1 MKQIF
6 INLFIILTLNGCK
19 GNTNQSKELISDEV
33 SLKSTEKKS
42 DSIRPIKIYNIVHD
56 SNQNNNS
63 EQLSLFIEN
72 LDNSYK
78 DESLIKDEEYINRRL
93 KSYQS
98 KRFAKSLMNDFD
110 NENFTKTTQINVSFL
125 TKEQPEIQG
134 GIRVEEWF
142 FKDEATAISCIKSL
156 NSYREREIHFKFI
169 SWIWIQ
175 QKNKLFFVFTT
186 DFMVD
191 SEPMQTIKLHL
202 LDVIKKGE
210 EDYDI
215 IEMD

>member
-6 INLFIILTLNGCK
+6 INLFIILILSGRK
-19 GNTNQSKELISDEV
+19 GNTNQSKELILDDV
-33 SLKSTEKKS
+33 YLKSTEKKS
-42 DSIRPIKIYNIVHD
+42 DSIRPIKIYNIIHD
-56 SNQNNNS
+56 NNQNNNS

-72 LDNSYK
+72 LGSSYK

-98 KRFAKSLMNDFD
+98 KRFAKTLMNDFD
-110 NENFTKTTQINVSFL
+110 NENFTKTTQINVTFL
-125 TKEQPEIQG
+125 TKEQSKIRG
-134 GIRVEEWF
+134 NIRVEEWF
-142 FKDEATAISCIKSL
+142 FEDEEKAVSCIKSL

-169 SWIWIQ
+169 SWIWVQ

-202 LDVIKKGE
+202 LGIIKKGE
-210 EDYDI
+210 DDYNI